1 MMHDAF
7 KNPLRKKYIKEFLK
21 TATLKDAQKQILQLR
36 ILLKKEN
43 LTEEEQRGRF
53 ENVILPINAALI
65 INSGQLLLV
74 MVGKENFQEHADKLN
89 DEIKMHL
96 IKQELS
102 MTPQQK
108 EFFEL
113 TLNDVRKAP
122 NLIDKFSNIYIDR
135 KSKY

>member
-1 MMHDAF
+1 
-7 KNPLRKKYIKEFLK
+7 
-21 TATLKDAQKQILQLR
+21 
-36 ILLKKEN
+36 
-43 LTEEEQRGRF
+43 
-53 ENVILPINAALI
+53 
-65 INSGQLLLV
+65 

-113 TLNDVRKAP
+113 TLNDVRKDP

-135 KSKY
+135 KSTY